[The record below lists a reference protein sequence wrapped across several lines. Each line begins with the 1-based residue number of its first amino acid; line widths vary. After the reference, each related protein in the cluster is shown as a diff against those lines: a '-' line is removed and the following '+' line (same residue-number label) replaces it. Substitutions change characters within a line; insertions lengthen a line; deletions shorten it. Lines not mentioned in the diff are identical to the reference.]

1 MMARF
6 RSDALKL
13 KAATTSAA
21 CPASRNASARS
32 SSTSSS
38 IISPWTHS
46 SKESRRCASKWGA
59 AAAEMASSSASL
71 AAGSR
76 RNESAASAT
85 ARRPRWASLPWAR
98 RKGGEHGREGGR
110 VPFSFHRTAFL
121 FLLRGVCHTE
131 VARCGFNLTR
141 RQERAI
147 YPYMEALTLIMR
159 AKHDGRAPLDGL
171 SPKIDPALGTLAGS
185 GMRSGG
191 PPA

>member
-1 MMARF
+1 MARF

-76 RNESAASAT
+76 RDERAASTT

-121 FLLRGVCHTE
+121 FLLRGLPHGSSKVWVQLNKATRTGDLSLYGSADTHH
-131 VARCGFNLTR
+131 AR
-141 RQERAI
+141 QA
-147 YPYMEALTLIMR
+147 
-159 AKHDGRAPLDGL
+159 
-171 SPKIDPALGTLAGS
+171 
-185 GMRSGG
+185 
-191 PPA
+191 